1 MVRRVRVLGMLLLA
15 VVTGPAGAAVQ
26 SLDTGGF
33 SFGHDL
39 VLPVEPERAWELLTG
54 DVSGWWDHTFSE
66 KPLELFIDARPGG
79 GFYEIF
85 DQQGN
90 GARHAEV
97 LFAHRG
103 KRLILRGP
111 LGLTGNALDMV
122 FTFEFTP
129 VPGGTRLSLQ
139 GRGAG
144 QLDPAWPAAVDRVWR
159 HFLFERL
166 LPYARRT
173 CAEQGVC
180 IQEK

>member
-1 MVRRVRVLGMLLLA
+1 MSRRVRVLALLVMA
-15 VVTGPAGAAVQ
+15 WGTGPVAAGVQ
-26 SLDTGGF
+26 PLDTAGF
-33 SFGHDL
+33 SFAHEL
-39 VLPVEPERAWELLTG
+39 VLPVAPEQAWDYLTG
-54 DVSGWWDHTFSE
+54 DVSGWWDHTFSSQPV
-66 KPLELFIDARPGG
+66 KLFIDARPGG

-85 DQQGN
+85 DDQGN

-97 LFAHRG
+97 LYAHRG

-129 VPGGTRLSLQ
+129 VPGGTRLTLQ

-144 QLDPAWPAAVDRVWR
+144 QLDPAWPEAVDRVWH

-166 LPYARRT
+166 LPYSRRV
-173 CAEQGVC
+173 CQERGVC
-180 IQEK
+180 IKEN